1 VFVKAVN
8 HQSALIHQPA
18 RRRRLALAAIV
29 TGVALVSSAC
39 AVGQHAATATDRP
52 AIDGTIAQVGS
63 IKLENISVQAPNIGS
78 RPTGTAFYQPG
89 DNAPMTLILV
99 NNSHSSDTLT
109 SVTGPF
115 TSWAVV
121 PTGSVADEAALKTG
135 STSQPVGPGG
145 SVALGLSNLGVGT
158 GVSPETLVL
167 IALKGTGKLYPGSEV
182 RLTFTF
188 ANAGKVTV
196 SVPVQLSAQP
206 NDVSV
211 PAGASG
217 A

>member
-1 VFVKAVN
+1 MNYESAPIPG
-8 HQSALIHQPA
+8 SAL
-18 RRRRLALAAIV
+18 RRRLALAAIV
-29 TGVALVSSAC
+29 ASVALVSSAC

-52 AIDGTIAQVGS
+52 AIDATIAQVGS
-63 IKLENISVQAPNIGS
+63 IKLENIAVQAPNIAS

-99 NNSHSSDTLT
+99 NNGHKADTLT

-115 TSWAVV
+115 TSWAIV
-121 PTGSVADEAALKTG
+121 PTGSVTDPNALKSG
-135 STSQPVGPGG
+135 STSQVIGPGG

-158 GVSPETLVL
+158 GSSAETLVL
-167 IALKGTGKLYPGSEV
+167 GSLTGSKLYPGTNV
-182 RLTFTF
+182 TLTFTF

-196 SVPVQLSAQP
+196 AVPVQLTATP

-211 PAGASG
+211 PAGPSG